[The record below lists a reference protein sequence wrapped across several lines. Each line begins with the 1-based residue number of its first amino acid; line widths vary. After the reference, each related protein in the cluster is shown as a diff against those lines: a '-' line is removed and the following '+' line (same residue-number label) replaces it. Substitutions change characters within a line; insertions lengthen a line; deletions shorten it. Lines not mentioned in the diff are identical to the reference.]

1 MEHGFKCT
9 YLYTSNGHKKQDDFK
24 IAKKYKKSNKLQK
37 DGKRALYRI
46 DRKRRIYYYVY
57 FKSKLNY
64 NLLQQEKRKQNG
76 GENADDRFKR
86 KKKPFVKS

>member
-1 MEHGFKCT
+1 M
-9 YLYTSNGHKKQDDFK
+9 
-24 IAKKYKKSNKLQK
+24 
-37 DGKRALYRI
+37 YRI

-86 KKKPFVKS
+86 KKNHLLNRNIFKFIVISMKYMTKIAKK